1 MVIWI
6 DESGFMLQP
15 LVRRSWAPKGQ
26 TPIHYSWDRHDRL
39 SVISALAYNI
49 PRELWQL
56 FFEMKIH
63 NLRADDV
70 VDFLKQIAQTCSGK
84 IIVILDRWSAHR
96 KAMRLLGEQ
105 FPGKFE
111 AEWLPAYAPDLNP
124 VELVW
129 SKAKYGDM
137 ANFIPENLVEL
148 QETVKDHLSRYATKQ
163 SLLEG
168 FLHHTNLDPFVS
180 HGKDQ

>member
-1 MVIWI
+1 MLWV

-15 LVRRSWAPKGQ
+15 LVRRTWAPKGQ
-26 TPIHYSWDRHDRL
+26 TPIHYSWGRHDRL
-39 SVISALAYNI
+39 SVVSALSYQVADT
-49 PRELWQL
+49 LWQL
-56 FFEMKIH
+56 FFDMKMH
-63 NLRADDV
+63 NLRAEDIIA
-70 VDFLKQIAQTCSGK
+70 FLTQIAQFYSGK

-96 KAMRLLGEQ
+96 KAMRLLAEQ

-111 AEWLPAYAPDLNP
+111 LEWLPAYAPDLNP

-137 ANFIPENLVEL
+137 ANLIPENLAAL
-148 QETVKDHLSRYATKQ
+148 QDTVQEHLANYATIQ
-163 SLLEG
+163 PLLAG
-168 FLHHTNLDPFVS
+168 FFRHTNLEPFAS

>member
-1 MVIWI
+1 
-6 DESGFMLQP
+6 MLQP
-15 LVRRSWAPKGQ
+15 LVRRTWAPKGQ

-39 SVISALAYNI
+39 SVISALAYNV
-49 PRELWQL
+49 PVDLWQL
-56 FFEMKIH
+56 FFEMKVH
-63 NLRADDV
+63 NLCADDV
-70 VDFLKQIAQTCSGK
+70 VEFLKQIAQVYSGK
-84 IIVILDRWSAHR
+84 ITVILDRWSAHR
-96 KAMRLLGEQ
+96 KAMRLLVEQ
-105 FPGKFE
+105 LPGKFE

-137 ANFIPENLVEL
+137 ANFIPEDLAEL
-148 QETVKDHLSRYATKQ
+148 QETVNENLSSYATKR

-168 FLHHTNLDPFVS
+168 FFRHTNLDPFFS